1 MREEEREEEG
11 VAGKEE
17 RRQTCWRVEHVKGMN
32 RMKTVFV
39 CVLKSK
45 VVSK

>member
-17 RRQTCWRVEHVKGMN
+17 RRRTCWRVEHVKRNEPNEDGFCLCLE
-32 RMKTVFV
+32 V
-39 CVLKSK
+39 
-45 VVSK
+45 